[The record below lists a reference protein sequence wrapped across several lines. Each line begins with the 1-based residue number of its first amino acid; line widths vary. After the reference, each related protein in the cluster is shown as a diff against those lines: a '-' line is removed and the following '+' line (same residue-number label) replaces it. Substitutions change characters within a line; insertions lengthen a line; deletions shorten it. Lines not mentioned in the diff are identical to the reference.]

1 MQYDPDFDILSLKE
15 PLDKYIEDFCN
26 TELYECD
33 DDDEEEDD
41 FDYSTVPEN
50 FDSNEET
57 SNNDNPTE
65 ETSNNDN
72 PTEKPYSEDGNIF
85 TSFLT
90 KCNNYFFC
98 MWVVCTWVVAI
109 SRKFL

>member
-33 DDDEEEDD
+33 EEEDED
-41 FDYSTVPEN
+41 DNFDYSTVPEN

-57 SNNDNPTE
+57 SNNDKPKE
-65 ETSNNDN
+65 E
-72 PTEKPYSEDGNIF
+72 PYAEDGNIF
-85 TSFLT
+85 SSFLT
-90 KCNNYFFC
+90 ICNNY
-98 MWVVCTWVVAI
+98 
-109 SRKFL
+109 LP